1 MKSASRYPQ
10 LDGTLILPGSGGN
23 LARVTCNAL
32 SSQTGHLLFSLK
44 QPQEFGAQFTNAGG
58 VSSFSP
64 TSAGAASN
72 RRALMSAKSRPHV
85 IQINHVAHVPVS
97 RCETKLT
104 RVNSH
109 D

>member
-1 MKSASRYPQ
+1 MNSASRYPQ

-23 LARVTCNAL
+23 LARVISNAL
-32 SSQTGHLLFSLK
+32 SSQTGQFLFMSKQLQKLLR
-44 QPQEFGAQFTNAGG
+44 QITNAGG

-85 IQINHVAHVPVS
+85 IQVDHVAHVPVS
-97 RCETKLT
+97 RCETLFTT
-104 RVNSH
+104 RAFA
-109 D
+109 